1 MDQLPE
7 NMRVLRLFGAEQSAL
22 DALLSSAEQSK
33 GIHMDCMQQGSEAL
47 LLLEAET
54 RSGSATLAV
63 LNAWQEQVAEK
74 CGAAL
79 YAKGEATLTQTMVH
93 VFTKKGKLFSCVDA
107 QSSALIESKLGGIK
121 QVDAIYDFGA
131 HSHAHPKFGRKIAMG
146 SKFAQKYPDQ
156 TAQQIAGKLK
166 ATYQYSGADFALAML
181 PREDGSHLILVGEKA
196 GYWLRYVPATENAV
210 LWAVDILRRAALAA
224 SQADGTLHLAYG
236 AALPAFAATTDG
248 AQQGGSPQGAEA
260 AATAATSYTPQ
271 EDLPAPQPANGA
283 VGKVFLAL
291 ALVLLVVLATVAV
304 LYSYTG
310 GDIASLWYSSE
321 FTRFSVSSATL
332 V

>member
-7 NMRVLRLFGAEQSAL
+7 NMRVLRLFGAEQTAL
-22 DALLSSAEQSK
+22 DGLLSVAKQSK
-33 GIHMDCMQQGSEAL
+33 GIQIECMQQGSEAL

-63 LNAWQEQVAEK
+63 LNAWQEQVMEK

-121 QVDAIYDFGA
+121 NVDAIYDFGA
-131 HSHAHPKFGRKIAMG
+131 HSHAHPKLGRKIAMG

-156 TAQQIAGKLK
+156 TAQQLAGKVK
-166 ATYQYSGADFALAML
+166 VTYQYSGADFALAML
-181 PREDGSHLILVGEKA
+181 PHEDGSYLILVGEKA

-210 LWAVDILRRAALAA
+210 LWAVDILRRAALEA
-224 SQADGTLHLAYG
+224 SQATGTLYLAYG
-236 AALPAFAATTDG
+236 AALPAFAAITNGAQRDG
-248 AQQGGSPQGAEA
+248 APQGAEA
-260 AATAATSYTPQ
+260 AADAMSYTPQ
-271 EDLPAPQPANGA
+271 EDLPPPQSASGA
-283 VGKVFLAL
+283 VGKVFLAF
-291 ALVLLVVLATVAV
+291 ALVLLVALATVAV

-310 GDIASLWYSSE
+310 GDIASLWYSSD
-321 FTRFSVSSATL
+321 FTRCSVSSATL